1 MSYLPLTELNNEKY
15 HFTDAIIIIQRM
27 AHLLTKVSENK
38 RMPIG
43 LENFDIRTIFKN
55 NKMIIWCHDFITPSI
70 LLGSPIKNDDG
81 LYSNNDS
88 VRKSLKVLNNDSN
101 TTLVC
106 VSEFQK
112 NKFIDLCNSVDYN
125 INCDKLKIIH
135 NALYSDYFK
144 KEEYTCN
151 KNNLCYLSSWTK
163 GLEKIL
169 NLFDELLKKD
179 ASFILYVLTPG
190 YEAISKNE
198 KYIQELQTK
207 YDKNI
212 KILNKQS
219 KHKVSKVLGE
229 SLCVIGPKFA
239 ETFGCVYQEAYHLH
253 TPVILDKN
261 CGGSLDIV
269 SKESVIDFNNT
280 DEFINR
286 ILHLKKNREI
296 VQLDEKF
303 YDNVIL
309 KLWNELLD

>member
-15 HFTDAIIIIQRM
+15 HFTDDIIIIQRM
-27 AHLLTKVSENK
+27 AHLITKVSENK
-38 RMPIG
+38 RMPNG

-55 NKMIIWCHDFITPSI
+55 NKIIIWCHDFITSGI
-70 LLGSPIKNDDG
+70 LLGDPIKNDG
-81 LYSNNDS
+81 FYFENDS
-88 VRKSLKVLNNDSN
+88 FRESLNILNNDGN

-125 INCDKLKIIH
+125 INCDKLKVIH
-135 NALYSDYFK
+135 NALYSEYFK

-163 GLEKIL
+163 GIEKVL
-169 NLFDELLKKD
+169 HLFDELLKKD
-179 ASFILYVLTPG
+179 ASFILYLLTPG
-190 YEAISKNE
+190 YEALSKNE
-198 KYIQELQTK
+198 KYIQELQSK

-219 KHKVSKVLGE
+219 KHELSRIIGE
-229 SLCVIGPKFA
+229 SLCLLGPKYE

-261 CGGSLDIV
+261 CGGSLEIV

-280 DEFINR
+280 DEFIDR
-286 ILHLKKNREI
+286 ILDLKKNREI
-296 VQLDEKF
+296 VQLNEKF
-303 YDNVIL
+303 YDKVIL
-309 KLWNELLD
+309 KLWNELLE